1 MDLAEKRNKK
11 MEEKDSKQAEHI
23 ENKGFHTQKI
33 FSKKVLTNWFSFGI
47 MGKLARGKPLR
58 GTERERADRTLKTIQ
73 REKKRAIE
81 TERSRG
87 KGRQRRFRRV

>member
-1 MDLAEKRNKK
+1 MK
-11 MEEKDSKQAEHI
+11 
-23 ENKGFHTQKI
+23 NKGFHTQKI

-47 MGKLARGKPLR
+47 MDKLARGKPPP
-58 GTERERADRTLKTIQ
+58 GDEQERADRTLKTIQ
-73 REKKRAIE
+73 RKKKRAIE